1 MRLLHTNSDTFVGG
15 SRCVREQKLR
25 TINATLNNYLSEL
38 GFAMKFVSTLA
49 LAFTLSA
56 CSSAYYNTMET
67 FGIHKRD
74 IMIDRV
80 EDARDAQQEGQ
91 EQFESALAQFQSVV
105 TVEGGELEK
114 TYNKLNS
121 EYEDSVASAEK
132 IRERINKVEDVA
144 DALFDEWEDE
154 LDRYTS
160 DALRRDSERKLKTTR
175 QKYSQLIGLMRQSEE
190 RLDPVL
196 QAMEDQVLFLKHN
209 LNTRAID
216 SLRQEVLR
224 IDSDVE
230 QLIAALKQSIAEANS
245 FIQTM
250 RE

>member
-1 MRLLHTNSDTFVGG
+1 M
-15 SRCVREQKLR
+15 KL
-25 TINATLNNYLSEL
+25 
-38 GFAMKFVSTLA
+38 VSTLA
-49 LAFTLSA
+49 LALSLSA

-80 EDARDAQQEGQ
+80 EGARDAQQEGQ
-91 EQFESALAQFQSVV
+91 EQFESALAQFQSMV

-114 TYNKLNS
+114 TYNKLNG
-121 EYEDSVASAEK
+121 EYEDSLASAEK

-216 SLRQEVLR
+216 SLRQEVVR
-224 IDSDVE
+224 IDNDVE
-230 QLIAALKQSIAEANS
+230 QLIAALKRSIAEAES

>member
-1 MRLLHTNSDTFVGG
+1 M
-15 SRCVREQKLR
+15 KL
-25 TINATLNNYLSEL
+25 
-38 GFAMKFVSTLA
+38 FFTLA
-49 LAFTLSA
+49 FSLALSA
-56 CSSAYYNTMET
+56 CSSAYYNTMES

-74 IMIDRV
+74 IMVDRV

-91 EQFESALAQFQSVV
+91 EQFESALAQFQSVI

-114 TYNKLNS
+114 AYNKLNS
-121 EYEDSVASAEK
+121 EYEDSIASAEK
-132 IRERINKVEDVA
+132 IRERIDSVESVA
-144 DALFDEWEDE
+144 EALFDEWEDE

-160 DALRRDSERKLKTTR
+160 DALRRDSERKLKST
-175 QKYSQLIGLMRQSEE
+175 QQQYSQLIGLMKNSEE

-216 SLRQEVLR
+216 SLRQEVVR
-224 IDSDVE
+224 IDNDVE
-230 QLIAALKQSIAEANS
+230 QLITALKQSIDEANS

>member
-1 MRLLHTNSDTFVGG
+1 M
-15 SRCVREQKLR
+15 KL
-25 TINATLNNYLSEL
+25 
-38 GFAMKFVSTLA
+38 FSTLA
-49 LAFTLSA
+49 LALMLSA
-56 CSSAYYNTMET
+56 CSSAYYGAMESI
-67 FGIHKRD
+67 GIPKRD

-91 EQFESALAQFQSVV
+91 EQFESALAQFQSVI

-114 TYNKLNS
+114 AYQRLND
-121 EYEDSVASAEK
+121 EYEDSQDSAKK
-132 IRERINKVEDVA
+132 IRERIDGVESVA

-160 DALRRDSERKLKTTR
+160 DTLRRDSERKLKSTR
-175 QKYSQLIGLMRQSEE
+175 QQYSQLIGLMRNSEE

-209 LNTRAID
+209 LNTQAIA
-216 SLRQEVLR
+216 SLRQEAVR
-224 IDSDVE
+224 IDNDVE